1 LHRRYNTDRSEEEKT
16 TTNRSEEISGK
27 AAVIE
32 KAFQQQTTQ

>member
-16 TTNRSEEISGK
+16 TTNRSEEISGNT
-27 AAVIE
+27 AVIE